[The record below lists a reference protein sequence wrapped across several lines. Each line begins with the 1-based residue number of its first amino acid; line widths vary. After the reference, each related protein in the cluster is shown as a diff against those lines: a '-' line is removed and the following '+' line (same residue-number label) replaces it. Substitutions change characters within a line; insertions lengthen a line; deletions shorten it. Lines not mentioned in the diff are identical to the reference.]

1 MGAIIVAE
9 KIVSILNNKD
19 NHIWSVGPDETVYDA
34 IALMAEKRIGALL
47 VVTEGRL
54 IGIISERDYARKI
67 ILRGRSSRDTPV
79 REIMTSS
86 LITVTPDHTVD
97 ECMRIVTEH
106 RIRHLP
112 VLDNDRLVGLISIG
126 DLVNAI
132 IEAQAHTINQ
142 LHTYIAG
149 NYPA

>member
-1 MGAIIVAE
+1 MAE

-34 IALMAEKRIGALL
+34 IALMADKRIGALL
-47 VVTEGRL
+47 VVAERRL
-54 IGIISERDYARKI
+54 IGIITERDYARKV
-67 ILRGRSSRDTPV
+67 ILHGRSSKDTNV

-86 LITVTPDHTVD
+86 LVTVTPDHTVD
-97 ECMRIVTEH
+97 ECMRLVTEH

-126 DLVNAI
+126 DLVNSI
-132 IEAQAHTINQ
+132 IEAQAQTINH
-142 LHTYIAG
+142 LHSYITG
-149 NYPA
+149 GYPS

>member
-1 MGAIIVAE
+1 VAE

-19 NHIWSVGPDETVYDA
+19 NQIWSVGPDETVYDA
-34 IALMAEKRIGALL
+34 IALMADKRIGALL
-47 VVTEGRL
+47 VVAEGRL

-97 ECMRIVTEH
+97 ECMRLVTEH

-126 DLVNAI
+126 DLVNSI
-132 IEAQAHTINQ
+132 IEAQKQTINH
-142 LHTYIAG
+142 LHSYITG
-149 NYPA
+149 GYPS

>member
-1 MGAIIVAE
+1 VAE

-19 NHIWSVGPDETVYDA
+19 NHIWSVGPDETVYHA
-34 IALMAEKRIGALL
+34 IELMAEKRIGALL

-112 VLDNDRLVGLISIG
+112 VLENDRLVGLISIG

>member
-1 MGAIIVAE
+1 MAE

-19 NHIWSVGPDETVYDA
+19 DHIWSIGPDETVYDA
-34 IALMAEKRIGALL
+34 IALMADKRIGALL
-47 VVTEGRL
+47 VVADRRL
-54 IGIISERDYARKI
+54 IGIITERDYARKV
-67 ILRGRSSRDTPV
+67 ILHGRSSRDTQV
-79 REIMTSS
+79 RDIMTSS

-97 ECMRIVTEH
+97 ECMRLVTEH

-112 VLDNDRLVGLISIG
+112 VLDNDTLVGLISIG

>member
-1 MGAIIVAE
+1 MAE
-9 KIVSILNNKD
+9 KIVSILDKKD

-47 VVTEGRL
+47 VVSERRL

-86 LITVTPDHTVD
+86 LITVTPDHTID

-149 NYPA
+149 SYPA

>member
-1 MGAIIVAE
+1 MAE
-9 KIVSILNNKD
+9 RIVSILNNKG
-19 NHIWSVGPDETVYDA
+19 NRIWSVGPEETVYDA
-34 IALMAEKRIGALL
+34 IAQMADRGIGALL
-47 VVTEGRL
+47 VVSEGRL
-54 IGIISERDYARKI
+54 VGIISERDYARKI
-67 ILRGRSSRDTPV
+67 ILHGRSSKDTLV

-86 LITVTPDHTVD
+86 LITVTPDYTVD

-112 VLDNDRLVGLISIG
+112 VLDGDRLVGLISIG

-132 IEAQAHTINQ
+132 IAAQAHTINQ

>member
-1 MGAIIVAE
+1 
-9 KIVSILNNKD
+9 LNNK
-19 NHIWSVGPDETVYDA
+19 NNQIWSIGPDETVYDA
-34 IALMAEKRIGALL
+34 IAQMADKRIGALL
-47 VVTEGRL
+47 VVAERRL
-54 IGIISERDYARKI
+54 IGIITERDYARKV
-67 ILRGRSSRDTPV
+67 ILHGRSSRDTQV
-79 REIMTSS
+79 REIMTRS

-97 ECMRIVTEH
+97 ECMRLVTEH

-112 VLDNDRLVGLISIG
+112 VLDNDRLVGMISIG

-142 LHTYIAG
+142 LHTYITG